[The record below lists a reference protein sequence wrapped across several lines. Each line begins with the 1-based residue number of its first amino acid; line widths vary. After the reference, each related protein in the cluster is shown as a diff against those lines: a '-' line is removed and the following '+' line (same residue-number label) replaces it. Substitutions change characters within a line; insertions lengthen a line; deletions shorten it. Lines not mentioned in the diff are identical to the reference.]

1 LFSEGV
7 DAMEVKV
14 KQLEKFKFEVKARSH
29 SLICDQPVEN
39 GGDDRGMTPP
49 ELMLASLG
57 ACAEFYAVQYL
68 RTRKLHDGGVEVK
81 VTAEKL
87 THPARLGNFKIH
99 VDSPVALSSEQI
111 EGLRRSVHHCLIHN
125 TLLSAPS
132 VEIELECEPAAL

>member
-1 LFSEGV
+1 
-7 DAMEVKV
+7 MEVKV
-14 KQLEKFKFEVKARSH
+14 KLLEKSRFELQARSH
-29 SLICDQPVEN
+29 RLICDQPVEN
-39 GGDDRGMTPP
+39 GGDDAGMTPP

-68 RTRKLHDGGVEVK
+68 RTRKLNDAGVEVR

-87 THPARLGNFKIH
+87 TQPARLGNFQLH
-99 VDSPVALSSEQI
+99 VNCPAALSAEQT

-132 VEIELECEPAAL
+132 VEIELVAGEPPVL